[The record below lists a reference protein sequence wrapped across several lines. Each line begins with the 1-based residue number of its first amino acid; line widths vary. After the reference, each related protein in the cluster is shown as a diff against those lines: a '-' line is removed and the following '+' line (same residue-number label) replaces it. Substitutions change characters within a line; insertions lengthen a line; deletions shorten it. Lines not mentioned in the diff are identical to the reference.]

1 MKPVLYCTCYNMNTH
16 TYYVSTI
23 YINMQ
28 INYPTKHSTPKR
40 KFDFEFLQ
48 NIPEKAR
55 ESYRKIWNHPIDDQA
70 MQLKL
75 KLLTLDLKR

>member
-1 MKPVLYCTCYNMNTH
+1 MAIRYKHMLKSKDIDTAQIRVMKPVLYCTCYNMNTH

-48 NIPEKAR
+48 NIPAKAK
-55 ESYRKIWNHPIDDQA
+55 E
-70 MQLKL
+70 
-75 KLLTLDLKR
+75 